1 MCENVI
7 VEELRAAAE
16 TPGAFLLARRR
27 RAQHCEGSHMLTVI
41 YAIECLRNG
50 FTYVGLSSD
59 YRRRWR
65 QHRSEL
71 RRGLH
76 NAANMLVDWRKYGES
91 AFGPRVLEVLPYG
104 AAPCDAHKAELRWQ
118 AHFARLGRLYNEPKC
133 IMCGRPLENVM
144 ATSLDTEA
152 PDAGRAGSSC
162 ASRSHEEAAGGAPPA
177 EPRTRNPAMLSNR

>member
-1 MCENVI
+1 LHA
-7 VEELRAAAE
+7 LRRKRPALFCW
-16 TPGAFLLARRR
+16 PGVLAPGISR
-27 RAQHCEGSHMLTVI
+27 EVNMNTVI
-41 YAIECLRNG
+41 YAVECLRNG
-50 FTYVGLSSD
+50 FTYVGLSSN
-59 YRRRWR
+59 YKGRWR

-71 RRGLH
+71 RRGIH
-76 NAANMLVDWRKYGES
+76 NAANMLIDWRKYGES
-91 AFGPRVLEVLPYG
+91 AFGVRVLEVLPYG
-104 AAPCDAHKAELRWQ
+104 AGLRDAQKAELRWQ

-162 ASRSHEEAAGGAPPA
+162 ASRSHEEAAGGAPGPA

>member
-1 MCENVI
+1 
-7 VEELRAAAE
+7 
-16 TPGAFLLARRR
+16 
-27 RAQHCEGSHMLTVI
+27 MLTVI
-41 YAIECLRNG
+41 YAVECLRNG

-91 AFGPRVLEVLPYG
+91 AFTVRMLEVLPYG
-104 AAPCDAHKAELRWQ
+104 AGPRDAQKAELRWQ

-144 ATSLDTEA
+144 GTSLDIEA
-152 PDAGRAGSSC
+152 PDAGPADRHAPAAHSRRPPAERAG
-162 ASRSHEEAAGGAPPA
+162 PA
-177 EPRTRNPAMLSNR
+177 EPRTCDPAVLSNR